1 MLLDFLHLLQPLL
14 EICNHYYQHKS
25 HQGDGETLRA
35 EPKTIGTADINASAT
50 LTMTVSL
57 E

>member
-1 MLLDFLHLLQPLL
+1 MLDFLHLLQSLL
-14 EICNHYYQHKS
+14 EICNHYCQHKS
-25 HQGDGETLRA
+25 HQGDGETLKA
-35 EPKTIGTADINASAT
+35 EPKTIGTADTNASAM